1 MDDFEELWQQG
12 DRQYKSN
19 SEELQ
24 SIIRVLPTVTASQ
37 VDDYQQQGNDCL
49 RNIESAITDLTQ
61 ALRQNRSSTQKD
73 QYRQQLNVYKQQV
86 KSQRNN
92 FQSAMQKQ
100 RYNSYSTNEREE
112 RKALLQGQEIMDST
126 QSALDRSKQ
135 IIAETEDIAIDTSTK
150 VNEQGQQLEN
160 VLADVHEINDTSAR
174 ARRIMLGMARRMM
187 TDRIIQFIIVFL
199 ELGIIGGLLYWK
211 FRCFMDSFIII
222 NISFL

>member
-1 MDDFEELWQQG
+1 MSGYQAMDDFDEIWQQSE
-12 DRQYKSN
+12 RQYKSN

-24 SIIRVLPTVTASQ
+24 SIIRVLPTISPSQ
-37 VDDYQQQGNDCL
+37 SDNYEEQGNECL
-49 RNIESAITDLTQ
+49 RNIERSITDLTQ
-61 ALRQNRSSTQKD
+61 ALRQNRSSTKKD

-92 FQSAMQKQ
+92 FQAAMQKQ

-112 RKALLQGQEIMDST
+112 RKALLKGHEIMDST

-135 IIAETEDIAIDTSTK
+135 IIAETEDIAVDTSTK

-174 ARRIMLGMARRMM
+174 ARRIMYGMARRMM
-187 TDRIIQFIIVFL
+187 TDRIIQFVIVFL
-199 ELGIIGGLLYWK
+199 EVGIIGGLLYWK
-211 FRCFMDSFIII
+211 FR
-222 NISFL
+222 

>member
-1 MDDFEELWQQG
+1 MGKSLLLGSFFSMYNAMDDFEELWQQG

-24 SIIRVLPTVTASQ
+24 SIIRVLPTISASQ
-37 VDDYQQQGNDCL
+37 SDDYQQQGNDCL

-112 RKALLQGQEIMDST
+112 RKALLKGHEIMDST

-135 IIAETEDIAIDTSTK
+135 IVAETEDIAIDTSGK
-150 VNEQGQQLEN
+150 VNEQGQQLEMCWRMSMKLMIHRREQG
-160 VLADVHEINDTSAR
+160 VLCWEWRDA
-174 ARRIMLGMARRMM
+174 
-187 TDRIIQFIIVFL
+187 
-199 ELGIIGGLLYWK
+199 
-211 FRCFMDSFIII
+211 
-222 NISFL
+222 